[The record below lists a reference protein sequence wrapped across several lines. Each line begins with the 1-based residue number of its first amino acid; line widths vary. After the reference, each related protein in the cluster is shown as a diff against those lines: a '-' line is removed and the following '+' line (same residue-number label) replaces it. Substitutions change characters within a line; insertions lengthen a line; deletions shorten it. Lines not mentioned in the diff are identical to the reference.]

1 MPPWKSRWPDQ
12 SLSFDDRRKAARR
25 LGHQNR
31 DRITGSLQGARP
43 ASALGQDLLER
54 VAVGATVLPFGGG
67 KESSFMAVRIPPA
80 RSWVLTSATFVV
92 VWASAGDANA
102 WRITESAAAAAAD
115 CHRKSRRFMGCLL
128 RSAILQAG
136 VYGFNRR
143 THAATL
149 RTDHGTETIKFC
161 SQTGLLGKTGEL
173 A

>member
-1 MPPWKSRWPDQ
+1 
-12 SLSFDDRRKAARR
+12 
-25 LGHQNR
+25 
-31 DRITGSLQGARP
+31 
-43 ASALGQDLLER
+43 
-54 VAVGATVLPFGGG
+54 
-67 KESSFMAVRIPPA
+67 MAVRIPAA

-102 WRITESAAAAAAD
+102 WRITESAAAPAAD
-115 CHRKSRRFMGCLL
+115 CLRKSPRFMGCLL

-143 THAATL
+143 THAAAL